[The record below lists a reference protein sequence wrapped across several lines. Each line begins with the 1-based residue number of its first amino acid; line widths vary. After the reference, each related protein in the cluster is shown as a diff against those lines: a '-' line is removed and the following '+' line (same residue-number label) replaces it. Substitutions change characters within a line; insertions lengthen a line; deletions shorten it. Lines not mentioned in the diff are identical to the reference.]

1 MDQVL
6 AIINTL
12 ANDLLTIGVA
22 ALVLALFYELLS
34 YLFPRAVPRGIGVFG
49 VLLVAIGFVV
59 LPGILS
65 YLTGL

>member
-1 MDQVL
+1 MDGVI

-12 ANDLLTIGVA
+12 AADLLTVGVA
-22 ALVLALFYELLS
+22 LLVLALFYELIA

-59 LPGILS
+59 LPGILT